1 MRRIVGCSSLIHPR
15 TNAEHL
21 CCETS
26 RSSNFVR
33 KVACKLLEEWS
44 GTDYCLVLPWQ
55 PLESREIRIKL
66 IRSWPQLLIN
76 CCWGVWVTSGISCS
90 CLLKEKEGPH
100 PPLDEKGH
108 IFTSTSWR
116 ILWHSG
122 ERRPASQDKLPH
134 TTTVHSQERE
144 EGEAGV
150 SLCFKHLP
158 VSADFIK

>member
-1 MRRIVGCSSLIHPR
+1 MKKITANEKNCWLQLPDTSKNKHGTSLVW
-15 TNAEHL
+15 NFQN
-21 CCETS
+21 
-26 RSSNFVR
+26 SSNFVR

-55 PLESREIRIKL
+55 PLEIREIQIKL

-108 IFTSTSWR
+108 IFTSTWFLGQLENSLALWR
-116 ILWHSG
+116 ASDSQP
-122 ERRPASQDKLPH
+122 RRTPTRYYCTQ
-134 TTTVHSQERE
+134 
-144 EGEAGV
+144 
-150 SLCFKHLP
+150 
-158 VSADFIK
+158 